1 MKMRTHEFA
10 KLLTTMAKVLRNG
23 PNVEIENFEMPSY
36 TALPSDAASVR
47 SEDIPQALNMLVGLN
62 NVPKQEW
69 ISLIEAFDFDIEIRP
84 RDANRDIY
92 GKLLKYLS
100 DNPQERYR
108 LIGRKEKQPAG
119 VSSELSDALT
129 LLLR

>member
-1 MKMRTHEFA
+1 MKTHEFA
-10 KLLTTMAKVLRNG
+10 KVLMTMAKVLRNG
-23 PNVEIENFEMPSY
+23 PDVEVEDLQIPTFNR
-36 TALPSDAASVR
+36 LPSDSANVR
-47 SEDIPQALNMLVGLN
+47 REDIPHALNILVGLN

-69 ISLIEAFDFDIEIRP
+69 IALIEAFDFDVEIRP

-100 DNPQERYR
+100 DYPQERQR

-119 VSSELSDALT
+119 VSNELADALT
-129 LLLR
+129 LLLK